1 MTDEGIKKRSW
12 LPSPGNIIVLLILFF
27 GIAVK
32 MNYLLNRVTGNYRLY
47 VNLFRTF
54 NLGLLLIGF
63 GGLVLNFRFGRLLL
77 AFFSLVISLFFF
89 TFVFHFRYFGTIA
102 SWTDLGRADTL
113 PPVISSVFKQIAK
126 PTDLLFLL
134 DGVILFIVGF
144 ISLFV
149 KYRPRRIR
157 RMAYVS
163 VLILAVLFQTAQS
176 LAFNFRSRQSF
187 AHVKLV
193 GNSSFINCYG
203 VTFYTVY
210 DIYHH
215 YSILKRSAT
224 IELRK
229 PNPPPSH
236 MEIGYPVF
244 RSYKNAN
251 VILLQVE
258 SLDSAVLF
266 KSHNGLEITPN
277 INRLAL
283 QNTWYDRYFAQ
294 HNTGTVDADYSLIT
308 SFYAG
313 EHYTAFTFCDLSD
326 SPSLPR
332 TLRNYGYYTS
342 AMHAN
347 RATFYDRNRAFR
359 ELGFEDFFSQKD
371 YPPPPEGDWALD
383 DYAFLELSAKRILTF
398 RKPFFTYLIT
408 ISTHTPFD
416 FHPREK
422 NPPEF
427 SDIEP
432 AIVKNYFCG
441 MHFVDAAVGRFME
454 ILEQS
459 DLMDNTIMVILG
471 DHTSKLNAANYSAVD
486 YIEGGVKNIGEYP
499 EHVPLVFIYPDPKP
513 ERISKPC
520 YPGDVPPTIMN
531 IVSVTEID
539 TTEWMG
545 HSLFSNV
552 SSPIINQ
559 GREVIFLKE
568 GYLFRGRPENIRIWK
583 KTSWGGSDPPVLPRE
598 YIDYIFRLVSYSNDT
613 LLKNYR

>member
-1 MTDEGIKKRSW
+1 M
-12 LPSPGNIIVLLILFF
+12 VLLILFL
-27 GIAVK
+27 GMTVK

-47 VNLFRTF
+47 VNVFRTV
-54 NLGLLLIGF
+54 NLGLLLLGF
-63 GGLVLNFRFGRLLL
+63 GGIVLSFRFGRLFL
-77 AFFSLVISLFFF
+77 AFFSLVISFFF
-89 TFVFHFRYFGTIA
+89 FAFVFYFRYFGAIT

-126 PTDLLFLL
+126 PMDLLFLL
-134 DGVILFIVGF
+134 DVLFLFLVGF

-157 RMAYVS
+157 RFVYAS
-163 VLILAVLFQTAQS
+163 LLILALLFQTAQS

-187 AHVKLV
+187 EHVKLV
-193 GNSSFINCYG
+193 GNSSFINCHG
-203 VTFYTVY
+203 FTFYAFY

-215 YSILKRSAT
+215 YNILRRSAS

-229 PNPPPSH
+229 PAPPPSH
-236 MEIGYPVF
+236 METGRPAF

-258 SLDSAVLF
+258 ALDSAVLF

-283 QNTWYDRYFAQ
+283 QNTLYDRYFAQ

-326 SPSLPR
+326 FPSLPR
-332 TLRNYGYYTS
+332 TLKYYGYYTS
-342 AMHAN
+342 AMHVN
-347 RATFYDRNRAFR
+347 RATFYDRNRAFL

-371 YPPPPEGDWALD
+371 YPPPPDGDWALD
-383 DYAFLELSAKRILTF
+383 DYAFLELSAKRILSF

-422 NPPEF
+422 DPPEF
-427 SDIEP
+427 ADIEP

-441 MHFVDAAVGRFME
+441 MRFADSAVGRFME
-454 ILEQS
+454 ILRQS
-459 DLMDNTIMVILG
+459 DLMDNTIIVILG
-471 DHTSKLNAANYSAVD
+471 DHTSKLNEPGYSAMD
-486 YIEGGVKNIGEYP
+486 YIEGSIDNIGEYP
-499 EHVPLVFIYPDPKP
+499 EHVPLVFIYPDPKS

-520 YPGDVPPTIMN
+520 YPGDVPPTIME
-531 IVSVTEID
+531 IVSVTEPPA
-539 TTEWMG
+539 TEWMG
-545 HSLFSNV
+545 HSLFSQV
-552 SSPIINQ
+552 ASPIINQ
-559 GREVIFLKE
+559 GREVIFLEE

-583 KTSWGGSDPPVLPRE
+583 KTVWGGSDPPNLSPE
-598 YIDYIFRLVSYSNDT
+598 YIDYIFRLVSYSNDI